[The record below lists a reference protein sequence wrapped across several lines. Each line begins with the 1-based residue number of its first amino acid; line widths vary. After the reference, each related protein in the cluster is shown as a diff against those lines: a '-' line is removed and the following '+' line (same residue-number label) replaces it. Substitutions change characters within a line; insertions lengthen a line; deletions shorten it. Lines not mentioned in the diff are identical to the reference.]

1 MPAVSSATDEVKAR
15 IDAIESSY
23 EFFLAY
29 AAQGLTTDQGAK
41 AGAQLREFLAK
52 VEKAMDG
59 LPELVTEAVAG
70 REPADSWADVVATVR
85 SDATAALAMV
95 RLISARPGVSSE
107 LIDNLNAFIHMRA
120 LLTDLFLVDDLL
132 EG

>member
-1 MPAVSSATDEVKAR
+1 MLAVSSATDEVKAR

-29 AAQGLTTDQGAK
+29 AAQGLTTDEGAE

-52 VEKAMDG
+52 IEKAMNG
-59 LPELVTEAVAG
+59 LPELITEAVAG
-70 REPADSWADVVATVR
+70 QEPSDSWADVVAMVR

>member
-29 AAQGLTTDQGAK
+29 AAQGLTTDEGAE

-52 VEKAMDG
+52 IEKAMNG
-59 LPELVTEAVAG
+59 LPELITEAVAG
-70 REPADSWADVVATVR
+70 QEPSDSWADVVAMVR